1 MIRQTN
7 QKSGL
12 EEGHLFQSVFHK
24 GVIYMSYTKS
34 LQEQVDDMQQ
44 EINKLTRERD
54 IAKLAARYTE
64 MGYGDLAEATAAA
77 SLDGDMDT
85 FFRNQQTVM
94 DARVKEAVA
103 DMNKPAKAN
112 PDSRNS
118 RRKQTADSFSPI
130 DNPFVAGFLKS

>member
-1 MIRQTN
+1 
-7 QKSGL
+7 
-12 EEGHLFQSVFHK
+12 
-24 GVIYMSYTKS
+24 MSYTKS

-64 MGYGDLAEATAAA
+64 MGYGDLAEATATA
-77 SLDGDMDT
+77 SLDGDIDT

-118 RRKQTADSFSPI
+118 RRKQAADSFSPI
-130 DNPFVAGFLKS
+130 DDPFVAGFLKS